1 MRKYFIVIL
10 VVLLIVTHCS
20 ADTFVNRTTGESF
33 SGYALTIKRGSK
45 TQVRVEGRTSQYLNL
60 ADYRITSNYL
70 GRKNKVFIFSV
81 TRPLELIVEAQAF
94 EKAII
99 AAANQGP
106 LFILIEIDSPGGR
119 RDLSRRIASA
129 ITKLD
134 NCATIAFV
142 KSEKSGGAYS
152 TAATIA
158 LACDKIY
165 ISPDAQIGAAIE
177 QQMPDGDDRTKM
189 TLYPPPQ
196 DLEPLIEWQLYSRAI
211 AKLNGRDELIVR
223 AMVDEQLELVEVEQE
238 DRRLLINRAEKT
250 AEQEI
255 IRTLSEK
262 GSLLTLTAAEA
273 VEFGIADEIIESR
286 RQLLLDLDAAKA
298 AQARDTKVLYAR
310 RQYLRAKTKFDKI
323 LTTIESLR
331 DRQSAITEQ
340 LDALEAK
347 IDRFNEVV
355 YRGGR
360 EIQYDRD
367 VYWDIDNELWQ
378 EVLDQRDGLVVNLL
392 DNLQDQAGNY
402 RKAITMAG
410 KHPDLSHIVGPLEQE
425 LERALT
431 EYEVERSQPRWELPT
446 FY

>member
-1 MRKYFIVIL
+1 MRKYAIAVL
-10 VVLLIVTHCS
+10 VVLLIITNCL

-33 SGYALTIKRGSK
+33 SGYALTNKRGNK
-45 TQVRVEGRTSQYLNL
+45 TQVRVEGKTSQYLNL
-60 ADYRITSNYL
+60 EDYRITSNYH
-70 GRKNKVFIFSV
+70 GRKNKVAVFSI
-81 TRPLELIVEAQAF
+81 TQSLDLIVEAQTF

-129 ITKLD
+129 IIKLN
-134 NCATIAFV
+134 NCTTIAFV

-158 LACDKIY
+158 LACDRIY

-177 QQMPDGDDRTKM
+177 QQMPYGDDRTEA
-189 TLYPPPQ
+189 TIYPPPQ

-223 AMVDEQLELVEVEQE
+223 AMVDKQLELLEVEQE
-238 DRRLLINRAEKT
+238 DRRLLIDRADKT

-255 IRTLSEK
+255 ISTLSEK
-262 GSLLTLTAAEA
+262 GSLLTLTASEA
-273 VEFGIADEIIESR
+273 VEFGIADKIVESR
-286 RQLLLDLDAAKA
+286 RQLLLDLDATRATH
-298 AQARDTKVLYAR
+298 ARDTKVLYAR

-323 LTTIESLR
+323 LSGIESLK
-331 DRQSAITEQ
+331 DRQAAISEQ

-378 EVLDQRDGLVVNLL
+378 NVLNQRDGLVVNLL
-392 DNLQDQAGNY
+392 DNLQDQAKNY

-410 KHPDLSHIVGPLEQE
+410 KYPDLSHIVGPLEQE

-431 EYEVERSQPRWELPT
+431 EFEVERSQPRWELPT